1 MPRDLRAKPELH
13 RLLELLSPVD
23 RRVMAQLWDA
33 PSAEP
38 AALLGVMRD
47 PARVR
52 VLWERLTPGEQ
63 AALTRVLQ
71 DDGALPIA
79 LMHREYG
86 AVRESGS
93 FEHPRAYL
101 QALHGPATA
110 TERLYNL
117 GLIFR
122 AHDERGAIYRVPNDL
137 LPLLPAVP
145 PRDRALQL
153 HPVSDPRVRSSR
165 AAGLRELE
173 ELIIALLTLANAGQ
187 LKALE
192 DGALNKASLV
202 RLAKQLGDHIDV
214 RTTRRELDWPFV
226 ALTRVMLVEAGLL
239 RRVVGNS
246 AIGSAARGDGDLRP
260 TAQSIDWLRAPQGER
275 VRRLLNGWC
284 GSSVDDL
291 TLLCGLRWKGGAPYT
306 LNRTATRRNLLAL
319 LATLPEGAWV
329 SLHEIISEIYR
340 VDPDFQR
347 RDGRYDTWLLY
358 NSADQLVSSWADWGL
373 VEGRLIAEV
382 LCGLLQWLGLVEV
395 GHGADDQSVAVR
407 LTPLGTHILA
417 DGPAPPEPP
426 ATPLIVQS
434 TFEVLCPLSA
444 SLYAKFQLGR
454 VAEPRQPGPFATYML
469 TRPALLEAV
478 ERGISASDV
487 LRFLQEQS
495 GGSIPPAVAYTLL
508 EWGGQ
513 AEQVR
518 LEHAVLLHAAD
529 PVVLAQVRGA
539 KALDLAD
546 AEQLSP
552 TILQVPDGAAD
563 ELAERLRRAG
573 FGLRDDR
580 IDPHHPLD
588 ERDIKA
594 LVLAAFAYVRTCTE
608 LDLPCELTPAA
619 LQRLAKLVPPRWADT
634 AHQAATTFVRQIE
647 DRARSQSADN

>member
-23 RRVMAQLWDA
+23 RRVMAQLWAA
-33 PSAEP
+33 PSAAPE
-38 AALLGVMRD
+38 ALLDVMRD
-47 PARVR
+47 SQRVR
-52 VLWERLTPGEQ
+52 NIWERLMPSEQ

-71 DDGALPIA
+71 EQGALPVA
-79 LMHREYG
+79 VMHREYG
-86 AVRESGS
+86 AVREPGG

-101 QALHGPATA
+101 QALQGPATA

-122 AHDERGAIYRVPNDL
+122 SHDERGAIYRIPNDL

-145 PRDRALQL
+145 PRDRRLRL
-153 HPVSDPRVRSSR
+153 HAAAEPGLRNRS

-173 ELIIALLTLANAGQ
+173 DLLVVLLTLANAGQ

-202 RLAKQLGDHIDV
+202 RVAKQLGDHIDV
-214 RTTRRELDWPFV
+214 GAIRREQDWPFV
-226 ALTRVMLVEAGLL
+226 ALARVMLVEAGLL
-239 RRVVGNS
+239 RRTVGS
-246 AIGSAARGDGDLRP
+246 ATLGSAARGEGDLRP

-284 GSSVDDL
+284 GSTSDDL
-291 TLLCGLRWKGGAPYT
+291 TLLCGLRWKGGASYT

-319 LATLPEGAWV
+319 LATLPEGDWV
-329 SLHEIISEIYR
+329 SLHEIIGEIYR
-340 VDPDFQR
+340 VEPDFQR

-358 NSADQLVSSWADWGL
+358 NSADQLVSGWADWKL

-382 LCGLLQWLGLVEV
+382 LCGPLQWLGLVEV
-395 GHGADDQSVAVR
+395 GHGTDDQPVTVR

-426 ATPLIVQS
+426 ATPLVVQS

-444 SLYAKFQLGR
+444 SMYAKFQLGR
-454 VAEPRQPGPFATYML
+454 VAEPRQRGPLATYVL
-469 TRPALLEAV
+469 TRPALLEAIQ
-478 ERGISASDV
+478 RGISASDV
-487 LRFLQEQS
+487 LRFLQEHS
-495 GGSIPPAVAYTLL
+495 GDAVPPAVAYTLL

-513 AEQVR
+513 AEQIR

-529 PVVLAQVRGA
+529 PVVLAQVRA
-539 KALDLAD
+539 ARVLDLAD

-552 TILQVPDGAAD
+552 TVLRVPHGAAD

-580 IDPHHPLD
+580 IDPQHPLD

-594 LVLAAFAYVRTCTE
+594 VVLAAFAYVRTCTE

-619 LQRLAKLVPPRWADT
+619 LQRLADLVPPRWAD
-634 AHQAATTFVRQIE
+634 AARQAATAFVKQIE
-647 DRARSQSADN
+647 DRAGPQADDK